1 MSDDS
6 FSSLEETLGESGLEA
21 GFDKLAALL
30 RAEKKYPQLFEALL
44 MKKRHEF
51 GLPLEGTD
59 SINDLPE
66 EVQVDVENYYIEV
79 CRIVG
84 GLFLDDGNIPGAWPY
99 FRAIE
104 EPDKVA
110 RALDEWQPE
119 EDSDDDEQLSLL
131 DEIVDIALNQGANP
145 RRGYDLVLSQYG
157 VCRSITI
164 FEHQFP
170 YKGKVKSECG
180 RMLVNRLYND
190 LVENV
195 RADVEAHLEQNDPE
209 ARSRIPPDADLRTL
223 IQDRDWLFEGMGYHV
238 DVSHL
243 MAVVRVAGTLEDQES
258 IDKGVQMAEYGRR
271 LGRDFQHPDS
281 PPFED
286 FYNDYRIFLRALK
299 GEGVDGAVRYFT
311 QAAERHSVDE
321 EGRHFP
327 GEVLVYLLHRAGR
340 TEEAIDAHLKYMKQM
355 GSNTTIAPSLAELCE
370 ATGDYSKMLEVAREE
385 DNLLQFMTGLVKGRG
400 VVTDD

>member
-6 FSSLEETLGESGLEA
+6 FSSLEETLGESGLEEA
-21 GFDKLAALL
+21 FDKLADLL

-44 MKKRHEF
+44 MKKRHHL

-66 EVQVDVENYYIEV
+66 EVQVEVENYYIEV

-84 GLFLDDGNIPGAWPY
+84 GLFLEDGNIPGAWPY
-99 FRAIE
+99 YRAIE

-119 EDSDDDEQLSLL
+119 EDSDDDDQLSLL

-170 YKGKVKSECG
+170 HKGAVKSECG

-209 ARSRIPPDADLRTL
+209 ARSKLPPDADLRTL

-243 MAVVRVAGTLEDQES
+243 MAVVRVAGTLEDQDS
-258 IDKGVQMAEYGRR
+258 IDKGVQMTEYGRR

-327 GEVLVYLLHRAGR
+327 GEVLVYLLHRTGR

-355 GSNTTIAPSLAELCE
+355 GSNTTIAPSLAQLCE